1 MSALERCPLYE
12 VSVKKELTV
21 LKTNG
26 YCILSLE
33 SFCCFVFNVLGI
45 NAVTSPQRLLC
56 CIKIGI
62 TWYCR
67 MLLFSRQLFNFPNP
81 HDHSI
86 YTIKCSAV
94 QCSAVQCSASAV
106 QCSAVQVQCSAVQ
119 CSAVQCSAVQVQCS
133 AVHCTMQYNTVLSFI
148 TGRNTNALLSIVIF
162 TPQHKETHY
171 TGVQIAVKN
180 NIK

>member
-86 YTIKCSAV
+86 YTIKCSSV
-94 QCSAVQCSASAV
+94 QCSALYNAIQYSPFFYYR
-106 QCSAVQVQCSAVQ
+106 QKYQRTPF
-119 CSAVQCSAVQVQCS
+119 
-133 AVHCTMQYNTVLSFI
+133 HCHFYTTTQ
-148 TGRNTNALLSIVIF
+148 RNTLHWGPNSR
-162 TPQHKETHY
+162 K
-171 TGVQIAVKN
+171 K
-180 NIK
+180 